1 MHLMRLDEVMKA
13 TGLGRSSIYKQMYL
27 GQFPRQVSIGGRA
40 VAWVSDE
47 VGAWVA
53 DRINQRD
60 SEGSRP

>member
-1 MHLMRLDEVMKA
+1 MHLMRLDDVMKA
-13 TGLGRSSIYKQMYL
+13 TGLGRSSIYKQISL

-47 VGAWVA
+47 VGSWVA

-60 SEGSRP
+60 NEGSRP